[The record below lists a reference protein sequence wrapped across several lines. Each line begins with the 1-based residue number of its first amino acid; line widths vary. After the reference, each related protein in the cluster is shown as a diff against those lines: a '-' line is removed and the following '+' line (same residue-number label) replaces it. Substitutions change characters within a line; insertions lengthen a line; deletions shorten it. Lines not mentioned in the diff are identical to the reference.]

1 MRHYHTTAAL
11 IGLVASLAS
20 SATLAAPQTLVSG
33 QTLSLPLTEASDGP
47 ALTFLIKKATFKS
60 SAYQPTAPVK
70 GETREERKARGD
82 QVVLDNIE
90 GRNLVRFARF
100 AADELRN
107 RYAEKAAPV
116 KVTVVFEEALAVD
129 QGGLMG
135 DALKA
140 GFTLGLG
147 APATTPIWFNSHMEF
162 IIEVDGAASRT
173 VSCDGKELGRVARYP
188 KKNDPHGHDEM
199 DRMQDVGRKACFAV
213 IVAGLN
219 GEAAPTTGATIAPQ

>member
-1 MRHYHTTAAL
+1 MRRIPASAAL
-11 IGLVASLAS
+11 MGLL
-20 SATLAAPQTLVSG
+20 ATLIAPATALATPQTLVSG
-33 QTLSLPLTEASDGP
+33 QTLTLPLTEASDGP
-47 ALTFLIKKATFKS
+47 ALTFQIKKATLKG
-60 SAYQPTAPVK
+60 SAYQATAAVK

-90 GRNLVRFARF
+90 GRNLVKFARF

-116 KVTVVFEEALAVD
+116 KVTVVFEEGLAVD

-140 GFTLGLG
+140 GFTLGLA
-147 APATTPIWFNSHMEF
+147 APATTPVWFNSHMEF
-162 IIEVDGAASRT
+162 LIEIDGAAPQT
-173 VSCDGKELGRVARYP
+173 VVCDGKELGRVARYP

-199 DRMQDVGRKACFAV
+199 DRMQDVGRKACFNGV
-213 IVAGLN
+213 VARLN
-219 GEAAPTTGATIAPQ
+219 GEAPPAAATPTAQ